1 MQFMIYRQNGSAL
14 KYYKVDSSSTIF
26 QTNTLFLEHSCSC
39 MSIPSS
45 TIFKIEPNDLI
56 AACMPTWSTT
66 QPLFVTSQQR
76 NTAFRLRSSSEVP
89 IQCEGDDWNN
99 IEIGLSVAIRLE
111 NILLVEAS
119 IGK

>member
-1 MQFMIYRQNGSAL
+1 
-14 KYYKVDSSSTIF
+14 
-26 QTNTLFLEHSCSC
+26 
-39 MSIPSS
+39 
-45 TIFKIEPNDLI
+45 
-56 AACMPTWSTT
+56 MPTWSTT